1 MFQRNFA
8 KSLALLLT
16 LSSVPAY
23 AGLPFFGKG
32 DCTSELGVTAAYL
45 RLAPDYRTYG
55 TSNGNLGF
63 NSMVALL
70 KVQPLTRF
78 GGGVDYTYGGAVKVN
93 FNYFETHN
101 RRGQSQGGVIGT
113 SLLPPL
119 WGDQTSNTV
128 FSQLESQYRIMT
140 LAAKYPF
147 SLASFT
153 LTPSL
158 GVSHLFLRH
167 NHVTGYFGLTN
178 IVAGATG
185 ASAGVDLNSKFKG
198 YGPSFGA
205 MLEYGFCDCLS
216 IFANLQYTPYIGN
229 TNGRYRATRSA
240 TAPVVPATGV
250 VGNYDYAYKTHS
262 TVVTHTQ
269 ADLGFGWSKEV
280 DKCYNVNLRFGYRIV
295 KIIGGRE
302 TSFLTNAGQAFA
314 VNNSL
319 SNSNLHGPFLR
330 LGLKYKL

>member
-1 MFQRNFA
+1 MYQRNLV
-8 KSLALLLT
+8 KSLAVVLT
-16 LSSVPAY
+16 LSSAS
-23 AGLPFFGKG
+23 AHAFFGQKG
-32 DCTSELGVTAAYL
+32 DCTAELGVTAAYL
-45 RLAPDYRTYG
+45 RLAPDNRTYA
-55 TSNGNLGF
+55 THNGNFGF
-63 NSMVALL
+63 NSIVALL

-78 GGGVDYTYGGAVKVN
+78 GGGLDYTYGGAVKVN

-101 RRGQSQGGVIGT
+101 RRGQSNSGVIGT

-119 WGDQTSNTV
+119 WGDQNSNSV
-128 FSQLESQYRIMT
+128 FSQLESQYRTMT

-158 GVSHLFLRH
+158 GMSHLFLRH
-167 NHVTGYFGLTN
+167 NHVTGYFGLGGT
-178 IVAGATG
+178 A

-205 MLEYGFCDCLS
+205 MVEYGFCECLS
-216 IFANLQYTPYIGN
+216 VFANLQYTPYIGN
-229 TNGRYRATRSA
+229 VNGRYRATRSET
-240 TAPVVPATGV
+240 TADVTAGQR

-302 TSFLTNAGQAFA
+302 TSLLTNLGLNSSM
-314 VNNSL
+314 NNSL
-319 SNSNLHGPFLR
+319 SNSSLHGPFLR
-330 LGLKYKL
+330 LGVKYKL